1 MQIFLFIAL
10 FIAVLAVVF
19 AVQNTAPAL
28 VSFFVWEFNGSLALV
43 LLVSLAVGALISFF
57 FSLPANIKTRWTI
70 RQQRKKINE
79 LEAKLTASQE
89 DIDVLQRKLDQ
100 LQKIEELN
108 PPGETQ
114 VVYSPETADTDK
126 K

>member
-10 FIAVLAVVF
+10 VIAVFAVVF

-79 LEAKLTASQE
+79 LEAKLTVSQE
-89 DIDVLQRKLDQ
+89 DIDVLQKKLDH

-114 VVYSPETADTDK
+114 VVSYPETSDTDK